1 MSAQRITRGFA
12 WNYLYKII
20 EYGGIAL
27 YAMLVSRKFGPELA
41 GSYAVF
47 LSISSSL
54 AIVGA
59 FAVDGVL
66 LRYLP
71 RILRGERTFGA
82 TAIEG
87 IRPFLIELFAFRLFV
102 NLLLA
107 LLVVLVLVI
116 LPSYSPALA
125 ASLGNIRVLWPYYI
139 IFLLAQAAVAFSTFT
154 MIGLLQVKWVF
165 YASLIT
171 RSALLLGGL
180 ILIESGNLSLERA
193 IGLFVLAAVVN
204 AVLLLYWVNRHVEYE
219 STRGMKIE
227 FNHLRKRLLGF
238 LSSPNRVRIFVL
250 LPFMVYGV
258 TTWGNDILSTVLGRQ
273 PDILM
278 MRALLGENAR
288 DIGFY
293 AAASQLA
300 QMTEYVLLL
309 ALGGTLVSVFSELA
323 HDDEQHTQPE
333 HAWNRFRLNYP
344 RLFNARRDIAGF
356 QTVSTAPMF
365 AFMLVFSPLV
375 IQVIW
380 GPKFT
385 DMQPILLAS
394 LMIQSLTVVVFGGGM
409 HITSLVAIGKERT
422 VFVNRLCWGL
432 LNLGANYFLIQS
444 YGGLGAM
451 IGTQFA
457 NAGACATE
465 SIITARWIGQ
475 SLQPI
480 RSLAILSIVTVSVL
494 VTYSRSCG
502 LANNG
507 QSTFQTNPCSVF
519 YGNSYHRWIH
529 RFPHPRSAHRA
540 KENSLVIRMIL
551 ADLILQKLLITLE

>member
-125 ASLGNIRVLWPYYI
+125 ASLGRFRVLWPYYI

-180 ILIESGNLSLERA
+180 ILIESG
-193 IGLFVLAAVVN
+193 
-204 AVLLLYWVNRHVEYE
+204 
-219 STRGMKIE
+219 
-227 FNHLRKRLLGF
+227 
-238 LSSPNRVRIFVL
+238 IFHS
-250 LPFMVYGV
+250 
-258 TTWGNDILSTVLGRQ
+258 N
-273 PDILM
+273 
-278 MRALLGENAR
+278 E
-288 DIGFY
+288 
-293 AAASQLA
+293 
-300 QMTEYVLLL
+300 LL
-309 ALGGTLVSVFSELA
+309 AF
-323 HDDEQHTQPE
+323 
-333 HAWNRFRLNYP
+333 
-344 RLFNARRDIAGF
+344 LFW
-356 QTVSTAPMF
+356 
-365 AFMLVFSPLV
+365 PL
-375 IQVIW
+375 
-380 GPKFT
+380 
-385 DMQPILLAS
+385 
-394 LMIQSLTVVVFGGGM
+394 
-409 HITSLVAIGKERT
+409 
-422 VFVNRLCWGL
+422 
-432 LNLGANYFLIQS
+432 
-444 YGGLGAM
+444 
-451 IGTQFA
+451 
-457 NAGACATE
+457 
-465 SIITARWIGQ
+465 
-475 SLQPI
+475 
-480 RSLAILSIVTVSVL
+480 
-494 VTYSRSCG
+494 
-502 LANNG
+502 
-507 QSTFQTNPCSVF
+507 
-519 YGNSYHRWIH
+519 
-529 RFPHPRSAHRA
+529 
-540 KENSLVIRMIL
+540 
-551 ADLILQKLLITLE
+551 